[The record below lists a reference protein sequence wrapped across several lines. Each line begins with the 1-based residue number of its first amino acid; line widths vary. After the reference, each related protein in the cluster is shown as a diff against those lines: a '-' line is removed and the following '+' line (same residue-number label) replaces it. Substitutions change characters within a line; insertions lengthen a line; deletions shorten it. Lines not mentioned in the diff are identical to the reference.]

1 MRNKSVAIVRLACLV
16 AACSGF
22 LAPEACLATAPN
34 SAEHSGFTIRTE
46 PGHAMVPRGGRIDV
60 RVKMLDGSGGP
71 ASGSLTVQT
80 GGADGR
86 DLTTNVNLDH
96 SGVATYPFHAPPDME
111 TGIHTVKFRHVPS
124 GALHSFYVDV
134 VDRATYD
141 AFDKVVGKI
150 NLEPL
155 PAHLLFIGDSLSDM
169 FRGQNYVDKVGFWLG
184 KRYGHK
190 ATVKNVGVGG
200 DYILRVW
207 GRLNGVPSTYRLA
220 MYDGIFEPVPT
231 RVFFFLGHNDSKLT
245 SRSDY
250 ATPVVLPGEFEEK
263 YRLAIRKVQDETGA
277 KITVISATSSVYEIT
292 AATAAKRR
300 AEGKA
305 HNLFGKPEALEQF
318 NAIAKKVADEC
329 GAAYLDVY
337 EPTRRHPDKPSLF
350 TRDGVHVSNQGNRL
364 LALEILRDLA
374 GDSD

>member
-1 MRNKSVAIVRLACLV
+1 MRNQSVTVFRFACLV
-16 AACSGF
+16 AACSAF
-22 LAPEACLATAPN
+22 LAPEACLATAPD
-34 SAEHSGFTIRTE
+34 SAGQSGFTIRTE
-46 PGHAMVPRGGRIDV
+46 PGHAMVPRGGSIDV
-60 RVKMLDGSGGP
+60 RVKVLDGSGGP
-71 ASGSLTVQT
+71 ASGKLTVQT
-80 GGADGR
+80 DGADAR
-86 DLTTNVNLDH
+86 DATTDLNFDH
-96 SGVATYPFHAPPDME
+96 SGVATYPFHAPPEME
-111 TGIHTVKFRHVPS
+111 TGVHTVKFRHGPS
-124 GALHSFYVDV
+124 GAAQSFYVDV
-134 VDRATYD
+134 VDRAAYD
-141 AFDKVVGKI
+141 AFDKIVSKI

-155 PAHLLFIGDSLSDM
+155 PAHVLFIGDSLTDM
-169 FRGQNYVDKVGFWLG
+169 FRGQNYVDKVMFWLG

-207 GRLNGVPSTYRLA
+207 GRLNGEPSTYRLP

-231 RVFFFLGHNDSKLT
+231 RVFFFLGHNDSKLA

-292 AATAAKRR
+292 EATAAKRR

-337 EPTRRHPDKPSLF
+337 EPTQRHPDKPSLF
-350 TRDGVHVSNQGNRL
+350 TRDGVHVNNKGNRL
-364 LALEILRDLA
+364 LALEILKHLA
-374 GDSD
+374 GE

>member
-1 MRNKSVAIVRLACLV
+1 MRNESLTIFRLACIL
-16 AACSGF
+16 AACLGV
-22 LAPEACLATAPN
+22 LAPEACVARAPD
-34 SAEHSGFTIRTE
+34 SARQSGFTIRTE

-60 RVKMLDGSGGP
+60 RVRVLDGSGGP
-71 ASGSLTVQT
+71 APGNLTVQT
-80 GGADGR
+80 GGADAR
-86 DLTTNVNLDH
+86 DEITDLNLDD
-96 SGVATYPFHAPPDME
+96 SGAATYPFHAAPEME
-111 TGIHTVKFRHVPS
+111 TGIQTVRLHHRAS
-124 GALHSFYVDV
+124 GAAHSFYVDV
-134 VDRATYD
+134 LDRATYD
-141 AFDKVVGKI
+141 AFDKVVGRI
-150 NLEPL
+150 EREPL
-155 PAHLLFIGDSLSDM
+155 PAHVLFIGDSLTDM

-184 KRYGHK
+184 KRYGRK
-190 ATVKNVGVGG
+190 ATVKNIGVGG

-207 GRLNGVPSTYRLA
+207 GRLNGEPSTYRLA
-220 MYDGIFEPVPT
+220 MYDGIFEPMPT

-263 YRLAIRKVQDETGA
+263 YRLAIRKVEDETGA

-292 AATAAKRR
+292 EATAAKRR

-337 EPTRRHPDKPSLF
+337 EPTRRHPNKPSLF

-364 LALEILRDLA
+364 LALEILKHLA
-374 GDSD
+374 GE